1 MSTVAIYSEG
11 SSDTKVFNESKK
23 GYIYDIFT
31 LSPQQEI
38 DSNQLKQINCDY

>member
-23 GYIYDIFT
+23 GCIYDIFT
-31 LSPQQEI
+31 LSPLQVI
-38 DSNQLKQINCDY
+38 DSDQLKQINCDY

>member
-23 GYIYDIFT
+23 GCIYEIFI
-31 LSPQQEI
+31 LSPLQAI
-38 DSNQLKQINCDY
+38 DSNQLIQINCNN